1 MAEERG
7 GDAGRHERARD
18 RDAGRRETGVN
29 APGEPPSGLQT
40 HLGYRLVAWET
51 DFARVEL
58 PLGPHLM
65 NRQGLPHGGLH
76 ATLLDTAMGFAG
88 CYTGDPERR
97 QMALTLSLT
106 VNFLGQARGA
116 RLIAEARRTGGG
128 KSTYFAE
135 GSVTD
140 ETGARIAT
148 GTGVFRYRKD
158 TA

>member
-1 MAEERG
+1 MQTG
-7 GDAGRHERARD
+7 GPGMTD
-18 RDAGRRETGVN
+18 R
-29 APGEPPSGLQT
+29 GEPPSGLQT
-40 HLGYRLVAWET
+40 HLGYRLTAWEA

-88 CYTGDPERR
+88 CYTGDPDRR

-106 VNFLGQARGA
+106 VNFIGQATGT

-128 KSTYFAE
+128 KRTYFAE
-135 GSVTD
+135 ATVTD
-140 ETGARIAT
+140 DTGARIAT
-148 GTGVFRYRKD
+148 GSGVFRYRRGK
-158 TA
+158 AR